1 MNTMARLG
9 VLVSSWF
16 LLLACCCPTLAA
28 SQPEA
33 QLKTSVDATAITIG
47 DVLTLKL
54 EVRRP
59 ESLKLAF
66 PSIGANLGEWV
77 VRGSNRLPPKAADG
91 GGLVDEVL
99 ALQLTIYKTGEFE
112 IPGIEIEAVQPGG
125 EKSILSSEPVKIKV
139 ESVLSGNQDTLKDL
153 KPQAEIATD
162 YKPFLLFLAALGSA
176 AYLIYRLVQHLKH
189 RRRALPAISQDRRTA
204 EEIARQAIRQLLARK
219 LIEQGYLKEFYLEL
233 SEIIKR
239 FLGSKMGI
247 PSLER
252 TTEEFTEDLRQTA
265 IQAGHYRMI
274 RQFLDDCDLVKF
286 AKYRPGAEEIQQ
298 IIARSSEI
306 IDAVVAGS
314 PAEPILEVAK

>member
-1 MNTMARLG
+1 MAKPC
-9 VLVSSWF
+9 VFVSWWF
-16 LLLACCCPTLAA
+16 LLLACCCSTLAA
-28 SQPEA
+28 SQPKV
-33 QLKTSVDATAITIG
+33 QMKTSVDATAITIG

-66 PSIGANLGEWV
+66 PSIGPKLGEWV
-77 VRGSNRLPPKAADG
+77 VRGSNRLPPSAADG
-91 GGLVDEVL
+91 GGRVDEVL

-139 ESVLSGNQDTLKDL
+139 ESVLTGNQDTLKDL

-162 YKPFLLFLAALGSA
+162 YKPLLLFLAALGSA
-176 AYLIYRLVQHLKH
+176 VYLIYRLVQRLKH
-189 RRRALPAISQDRRTA
+189 RRRALPAIPQDRRTA

-252 TTEEFTEDLRQTA
+252 TTEEFTDELRQTT

-298 IIARSSEI
+298 IIARSNEI
-306 IDAVVAGS
+306 IDAVVVES
-314 PAEPILEVAK
+314 PAEPVLEVAR